1 MRAIIMDNKS
11 NNTKIVTNP
20 IFCTNKIRKKKC
32 CLINKATFVLQEQ
45 EREEVLLLSEI
56 FVLDAINLK
65 EKKTVSRCQKKMEI
79 INKSE
84 MKFRDLN

>member
-1 MRAIIMDNKS
+1 MDNKS

-20 IFCTNKIRKKKC
+20 IFFCTNKITKKKY
-32 CLINKATFVLQEQ
+32 CLINKVTFVLQEQ

-65 EKKTVSRCQKKMEI
+65 KKKQSQDARGKWK
-79 INKSE
+79 
-84 MKFRDLN
+84 